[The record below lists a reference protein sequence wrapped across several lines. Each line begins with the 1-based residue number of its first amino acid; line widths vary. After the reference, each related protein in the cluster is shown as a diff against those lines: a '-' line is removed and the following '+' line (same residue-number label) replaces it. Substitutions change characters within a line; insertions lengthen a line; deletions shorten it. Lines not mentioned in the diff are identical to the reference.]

1 MIKYVTSRK
10 NKIVLDTIE
19 LRQNKN
25 SQKEKRFIIEGNHLL
40 TMANNCHNLVYVL
53 TNQRLKNID
62 ENVDQYIVT
71 NDILKKISI
80 NKSVPNVIGVCNYV
94 NDVISDEG
102 SAVYL
107 DNVQDPGNLGTIFRS
122 SLAFSV
128 YNVLLSNDSVNKYNE
143 KAIQASQGS
152 LFSLNIESC
161 NVDKLIDLKK
171 QGYKVIVTVL
181 SKDAINLDNFK
192 FTKNNKYILVFGNE
206 GQGVR
211 KEIID
216 LADSKIFIEMNNID
230 SLNVGVA
237 SSILLYR
244 LSLDLKK

>member
-40 TMANNCHNLVYVL
+40 MMANNCQNLVYVL
-53 TNQRLKNID
+53 TNQHLKNID

-71 NDILKKISI
+71 DDILKKISI

-94 NDVISDEG
+94 KDVISDDG
-102 SAVYL
+102 NVVYL

-128 YNVLLSNDSVNKYNE
+128 YNVLLSDDSVNKYNE

-152 LFSLNIESC
+152 LFSLNVESC
-161 NVDKLIDLKK
+161 SVDKLKKLKK
-171 QGYKVIVTVL
+171 QGYKVIVTIL

-192 FTKNNKYILVFGNE
+192 FTKNNKYVLVFGNE